1 MASVVGGLSQLAPTT
16 GTTTGQQVQT
26 PGWSGP
32 GQFNLASI
40 SDVQTTVSGDTVG
53 GSGQSSTSGFDTVG
67 GAGQGSGFDTVSGPN
82 QGSGGFAGQPQ
93 GGGTEQVAATQTQDG
108 GNTTLNLPD
117 GSTITIVGTTQVDSS
132 FFH

>member
-1 MASVVGGLSQLAPTT
+1 
-16 GTTTGQQVQT
+16 
-26 PGWSGP
+26 
-32 GQFNLASI
+32 
-40 SDVQTTVSGDTVG
+40 VQTTVSGDTVG
-53 GSGQSSTSGFDTVG
+53 GSGQYSTSGFDTVG
-67 GAGQGSGFDTVSGPN
+67 GTGQGSASGFDTVSGPS

-108 GNTTLNLPD
+108 GNTILNLPD